1 MNQIAAKLA
10 GPDIAPPRV
19 ARSSTPAATA
29 APSLPAV
36 AVASI
41 ALHGLVALGLVGLP
55 LSTSMARELDTT
67 WVDFDFVTPAAA
79 PAIAPE
85 PVVVPEPEITP
96 PTPVVRH
103 ERPQPIAEPEPALA
117 PPPEVF
123 APPSL
128 EEAFAEPAP
137 LAAAMT
143 TEGSSGF
150 SVAPGEL
157 GGDPNGSI
165 GGHGTSLV
173 AAVRPAA
180 RDVGPSDEDRRRARR
195 GYVHAI
201 EELVRAHAR
210 YPRSARGTQGRVELA
225 LRVGNDGHVLAIRL
239 ASTSGDQILDAAALD
254 AAREIDRVP
263 APPLVASLGP
273 SDEVRVGVVYRV
285 R

>member
-10 GPDIAPPRV
+10 GPDIAPPRA
-19 ARSSTPAATA
+19 ARSTASVVTA

-41 ALHGLVALGLVGLP
+41 ALHGLIALGLVGLP
-55 LSTSMARELDTT
+55 LSTQMARELDTT
-67 WVDFDFVTPAAA
+67 WVDFDFVAPAAA
-79 PAIAPE
+79 PVITPE
-85 PVVVPEPEITP
+85 PVIVPEPEVVP
-96 PTPVVRH
+96 AAPVVRH
-103 ERPQPIAEPEPALA
+103 ERPQPIAEPEPE
-117 PPPEVF
+117 PTPSPEVF

-143 TEGSSGF
+143 AEGASGF
-150 SVAPGEL
+150 SVAPGEV
-157 GGDPNGSI
+157 GGDPNGAI
-165 GGHGTSLV
+165 GGHGTARGAS
-173 AAVRPAA
+173 VRPAA
-180 RDVGPSDEDRRRARR
+180 QDVDPSDADRRRARR

-225 LRVGNDGHVLAIRL
+225 LRVGNDGHVLNIRL
-239 ASTSGDQILDAAALD
+239 ATTSGDQVLDTAALE

-263 APPLVASLGP
+263 APPLVASLSP